1 MTKEELIAKLN
12 DIEWEDFEV
21 KEARAEVPKSVWETV
36 SAFSNTS
43 GGWLIFGVRKK
54 GRGFTITGV
63 KNPEKIEQ
71 DFTNTLRGDKFNVK
85 ITPDCRKYDFP
96 EGIIIAFYIPISDKK
111 PVYFNALS
119 NTFIRT
125 ASGDQRATKPEIDS
139 MFRDQAFGTKDKE
152 LTKYSFEDLHKSTIE
167 SYKSFLRITNPG
179 HRYNKLGDVE
189 LLEKLQ
195 VIKDGKITI
204 GGLLVFGKYDNVE
217 DLLIDF
223 RVDYLEIPGTSY
235 SDAEVRFTYR
245 ISEEEKSVPVLF
257 QYHGQAF
264 QKD

>member
-1 MTKEELIAKLN
+1 MKVIFLLQFG
-12 DIEWEDFEV
+12 EDF
-21 KEARAEVPKSVWETV
+21 
-36 SAFSNTS
+36 
-43 GGWLIFGVRKK
+43 I
-54 GRGFTITGV
+54 
-63 KNPEKIEQ
+63 
-71 DFTNTLRGDKFNVK
+71 NTLRGDKFNVK
-85 ITPDCRKYDFP
+85 ISPDCQKYDFQK
-96 EGIIIAFYIPISDKK
+96 GTILAFYIPISDKK
-111 PVYFNALS
+111 PVYFNALA

-139 MFRDQAFGTKDKE
+139 MYRDQAFGTKDKE
-152 LTKYSFEDLHKSTIE
+152 LTKYSFDDLHKSTIE

-195 VIKDGKITI
+195 VIKDEKVTI
-204 GGLLVFGKYDNVE
+204 GGLLVFGKYDNIE

-245 ISEEEKSVPVLF
+245 ISEEENLY
-257 QYHGQAF
+257 QYFFSIMDRLSKKIELPFTIQQWPGYR
-264 QKD
+264 